1 MPADRGA
8 AGDGTPHFDGGFYA
22 DFLTLL
28 RWRRDVRGFDRL
40 PVPQSELALALEAV
54 DLAPSV
60 GNSQPWRFVT
70 VADPQRR
77 AAVRASFLR
86 CNAEALAGQPDDRAP
101 LYARLKLE
109 GLDAAPVHLAVFC
122 DEGTSQGHGLGI
134 RTMREMLRYSVV
146 TAIHNFWLAARCRGL
161 GVGWVSIIEPDVVT
175 AALDVPPDWQ
185 LVAYLCVG
193 YPRALDD
200 VPELEREG
208 WQARSDGRLRLIQR

>member
-1 MPADRGA
+1 MES
-8 AGDGTPHFDGGFYA
+8 AGDAADAAPHFDDRFYA
-22 DFLTLL
+22 EFLTLL
-28 RWRRDVRGFDRL
+28 RWRRDVRGFDPR
-40 PVPQSELALALEAV
+40 PVPDDELALALAAC

-60 GNSQPWRFVT
+60 GNSQPWRFVS
-70 VADPQRR
+70 VGDPARR
-77 AAVRASFLR
+77 AAVKQSFRR
-86 CNAEALAGQPDDRAP
+86 CNAAALACQPDDRAG

-122 DEGTSQGHGLGI
+122 DEATTQGHGLGI

-161 GVGWVSIIEPDVVT
+161 GVGWVSILEPEVVT
-175 AALDVPPDWQ
+175 TALDVPADWQ

-193 YPRALDD
+193 YPRAPDD

-208 WQARSDGRLRLIQR
+208 WQARSDGRGRLVQR

>member
-1 MPADRGA
+1 MSAGGDADDGA
-8 AGDGTPHFDGGFYA
+8 PHFDDGFFA
-22 DFLTLL
+22 GFLTLL
-28 RWRRDVRGFDRL
+28 RWRRDVRSFDPRT
-40 PVPQSELALALEAV
+40 VPDAELALALAAC

-86 CNAEALAGQPDDRAP
+86 CNAEALAAQPDDRAP

-109 GLDAAPVHLAVFC
+109 GLDTAPVHLAVFC
-122 DEGTSQGHGLGI
+122 DEGTTQGHGLGI

-161 GVGWVSIIEPDVVT
+161 GVGWVSIIEPDVVA
-175 AALDVPPDWQ
+175 AALDVPTEWQ

-208 WQARSDGRLRLIQR
+208 WQARSEGGLRLIQR